1 MDNLGLKTM
10 KDWQGILGRC
20 QRDMQ
25 DAARI
30 LTRLPITSSDDAD
43 NDAPLN
49 ASCYWA
55 FPLIGIAVAGLAAL
69 PMLILYFTDLP
80 PLVLSAIL
88 LAGAALITGGLHEDG
103 LADIADSLGGQ
114 NPKQRREI
122 MRDSR
127 IGSFG
132 VIALVLVL
140 GIQLGCLAGLATA
153 GLTTL
158 IGAWLSAASLGRA
171 MMGVQAWRHAT
182 PDDIGL
188 AHSLGRPSQ
197 NTMLAGVGIGVAAAV
212 LLSGTLVVL
221 IAAVVALALT
231 WGLGMFLKA
240 HIGGVNG
247 DALGATQMLSQTAI
261 LMVMAVA

>member
-1 MDNLGLKTM
+1 MDDSWVKSLEDWSGILG
-10 KDWQGILGRC
+10 GILGRC
-20 QRDMQ
+20 QGDTQ
-25 DAARI
+25 NAARI
-30 LTRLPITSSDDAD
+30 LTRLPIAPSD
-43 NDAPLN
+43 NAPN
-49 ASCYWA
+49 ARCYWA
-55 FPLIGIAVAGLAAL
+55 FPLIGIAVAGLASL

-80 PLVLSAIL
+80 PLVLAAIL

-114 NPKQRREI
+114 NPEHRREI

-132 VIALVLVL
+132 VIALVLIL
-140 GIQLGCLAGLATA
+140 GIQLGCLAGLAAA

-158 IGAWLSAASLGRA
+158 IGGWLSAASLGRA
-171 MMGVQAWRHAT
+171 MMGVQAWRNAT
-182 PDDIGL
+182 PDDRGL

-197 NTMLAGVGIGVAAAV
+197 NTMLAGLGLGVVAAM
-212 LLSGTLVVL
+212 LLSGSLMVL
-221 IAAVVALALT
+221 IAAVVALVLT
-231 WGLGMFLKA
+231 WGLGVFLRA

-247 DALGATQMLSQTAI
+247 DGLGATQMLSQTAI

>member
-1 MDNLGLKTM
+1 MDNLGLNTM
-10 KDWQGILGRC
+10 KDWSGILARC

-30 LTRLPITSSDDAD
+30 LTRLPISPSDDA
-43 NDAPLN
+43 PPN

-55 FPLIGIAVAGLAAL
+55 FPLIGIAVAGLASL

-88 LAGAALITGGLHEDG
+88 LAGAALLTGGLHEDG
-103 LADIADSLGGQ
+103 LADIADSLGGE
-114 NPKQRREI
+114 NPKHRREI
-122 MRDSR
+122 MRDSH

-140 GIQLGCLAGLATA
+140 GIQLGCLAGLAAA

-182 PDDIGL
+182 PDNLGL

-231 WGLGMFLKA
+231 WGLGVFLKA

-247 DALGATQMLSQTAI
+247 DGLGATQMLSQTAI